1 MITPLTKS
9 LFLPDLDVCR
19 HHKQLKRMDV
29 SLLRYQVAKN
39 TKKTMGFYLY
49 PVFGIDSA
57 P

>member
-39 TKKTMGFYLY
+39 TGKTMGFYLY